1 MWYMCLQCTLVALSP
16 WPDTP
21 SPLATP
27 PPRFVKVRMIGLV
40 STAMGMLGALFL
52 CGGGTLAAAVI
63 TWGKLAEGRAPFFK
77 FKKTNHRA
85 QPHAEH
91 I

>member
-1 MWYMCLQCTLVALSP
+1 
-16 WPDTP
+16 
-21 SPLATP
+21 
-27 PPRFVKVRMIGLV
+27 MIGLV